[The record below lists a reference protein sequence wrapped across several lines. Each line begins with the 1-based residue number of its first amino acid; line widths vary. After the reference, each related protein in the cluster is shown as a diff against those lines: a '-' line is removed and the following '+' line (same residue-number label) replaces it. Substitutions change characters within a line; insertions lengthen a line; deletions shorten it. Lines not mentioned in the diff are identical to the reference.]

1 MSFEEA
7 EIIRRRA
14 EAFLRNAERL
24 MAEGE
29 WDLAAFNLKQYYQL
43 ILKYKVLIRTGSY
56 PGTHSLRTLIRILGR
71 DNPKLLELVE
81 DERHLHYIA
90 RLEEAYIASRYLP
103 YTYEQKEVADI
114 HKFVVEVFKEY
125 VERL

>member
-1 MSFEEA
+1 
-7 EIIRRRA
+7 
-14 EAFLRNAERL
+14 
-24 MAEGE
+24 
-29 WDLAAFNLKQYYQL
+29 
-43 ILKYKVLIRTGSY
+43 
-56 PGTHSLRTLIRILGR
+56 LGR
-71 DNPKLLELVE
+71 DNPELLELVE